1 MRGFSK
7 IEPLLF
13 FIQVDMLLHG
23 AMSTL
28 SRNILPPQNSPVG
41 KNADSQAI
49 SGKIMPIDI

>member
-13 FIQVDMLLHG
+13 FIQADMLLHG
-23 AMSTL
+23 TMSTS
-28 SRNILPPQNSPVG
+28 SRNILPPQNPPVG

-49 SGKIMPIDI
+49 GGKIMPIAI